1 MKPAKHQQ
9 HDRWLACSRN
19 RDVLDTISIRS
30 MRQRHVVGGTIYS
43 IGHSAL
49 TEIAFFTLLGRHS
62 ITTLVDTR
70 SQASSR
76 FASHFDSGLLGMS
89 CEVAGVRYLA
99 MGKEL
104 GGRPGSPD
112 FYDASGRVIYAKLAV
127 WPTFVLGL
135 EQVMRLNQSQR
146 VALLCAEEDPH
157 ECHRRLLIGFEL
169 GRRGFDVLHIRA
181 DGRLETEADLRATE
195 TAAVQ
200 RQLFGEDSGWKSTRS
215 VSRAGRP
222 RISSGS

>member
-1 MKPAKHQQ
+1 MRLAFASMGNDHLSLKP
-9 HDRWLACSRN
+9 
-19 RDVLDTISIRS
+19 
-30 MRQRHVVGGTIYS
+30 IYS
-43 IGHSAL
+43 VGHSSL
-49 TEIAFFTLLGRHS
+49 TEIAFFALLGRHA
-62 ITTLVDTR
+62 ITTLIDTR

-76 FASHFDSGLLGMS
+76 FASHFDAGLLAQS
-89 CEVAGVRYLA
+89 CDVAGVRYVA

-112 FYDASGRVIYAKLAV
+112 FYDPSGRVIYAKLAV
-127 WPTFVLGL
+127 WPTFVRGL
-135 EQVMRLNQSQR
+135 ERLIRLSQSQR
-146 VALLCAEEDPH
+146 IALMCAEEDPH
-157 ECHRRLLIGFEL
+157 GCHRRLLIGFEL

-181 DGRLETEADLRATE
+181 DGRVQTEADLRTTE